1 MRKSTRLLTIGLAFV
16 MLFARLA
23 FSVSAA
29 ETKFTD
35 VSAKDETLTKAVA
48 LLEGIGVT
56 KGTSDTTFGTNEAV
70 TRQQMAAFIYRLMN
84 RGKSLEGGE
93 NLRPLK
99 IFTTTP
105 STEWYRGQAAWALS
119 RVSVPLNSIRTVRSF
134 FRTLIP

>member
-16 MLFARLA
+16 MLFAMLA

-93 NLRPLK
+93 N
-99 IFTTTP
+99 FTPFEDLYDDTFYGMV
-105 STEWYRGQAAWALS
+105 SWARALS